1 MGVDGADLV
10 VGARTLG
17 AQAWDVSLPAGATA
31 LAVAAA
37 AAIGMWLLWRSTA
50 PNRPAA
56 GPATMELRPEPPAV
70 VDLLT
75 GGFEVEDDAVPAT
88 VVDLAARGHLD
99 IDEIGHQ
106 VLLRPRQ
113 HGSHTADV
121 LTPYER
127 RVLRHVARHVVD
139 GAAPAQVLTIG
150 PRGTSQRWFR
160 GFVREVAAH
169 GRSLGL
175 CRRRWG
181 VRHLVVAWALVGVA
195 WLPASLVGSGAS
207 RSSVPTDWA
216 QVGNLLVGLA
226 YATALGLTWVAQRI
240 SRSDAQVDTPAGLEA
255 AAHWLGVRDH
265 YRSSRSFEDKPAAS
279 VAIWDR
285 HLAYATALGVAPVVQ
300 RQLPFEVEHDRHAW
314 SLATGQWRRV
324 KVRYRALVPGWGQ
337 HPLRVLLESLL
348 RAGIA
353 GALSY
358 GAFQVA
364 GVELDEDTVALTPE
378 QQQWLSLGAMVVA
391 VALAAVA
398 AYNLGRALLG
408 AADLLPRRTVEGELV
423 RKRELA
429 TGHRLPKIVQ
439 LALWAGRD
447 EHGIER
453 DRRRRRRLHLAIDD
467 GTDERIVAVE
477 VRRAVFDSV
486 AQGARVRARVSPR
499 LGYVASLEVLSPPRA
514 SAADERAVAH
524 PLAAEAARR
533 VAPPLAGG
541 AQAASGR
548 LQQTA
553 DDHGRPE
560 AASEAQA
567 AVARGLAEGRA
578 QLEQLRRDPR
588 MAGNPAAELLDAF
601 LGTDPTG
608 GPDADG
614 AGAAPPPGG

>member
-453 DRRRRRRLHLAIDD
+453 DRRRRLHLAIDD

-533 VAPPLAGG
+533 VGPPLAGG